1 MLGAWRPW
9 TTPLVLCSNLR
20 QPKHCLFR
28 PYGSIP
34 TNSEGYSCILSV
46 LDLAGREF
54 LFFTEACM
62 VPSFGF
68 VTKRAL
74 ITHQCLCCC
83 WTVFT
88 QCQGLLHFSPCP
100 TPVRRLACPKGWE
113 GMQPGQLTKGI
124 LHTVVTPS
132 CSAITLWWYA
142 TRCQGLVT
150 SAQGLSG
157 HWLAGGEMIAF
168 ESLVG
173 LCFVVLFVFSIF
185 SFSLTKF
192 SLSQPISFLPFA
204 LPVPSP
210 ILLGNRERASAC
222 VVLSCPP
229 GLTHSTEQNSSDDNY
244 SERNIN
250 QFTQIK

>member
-88 QCQGLLHFSPCP
+88 QCQGLLHFSLCP
-100 TPVRRLACPKGWE
+100 TPVRRLACPKRLG
-113 GMQPGQLTKGI
+113 GNAARTADQGDITYRGNTIMLCYNLVVVCHKVPGTGYQCSG
-124 LHTVVTPS
+124 TVWT
-132 CSAITLWWYA
+132 
-142 TRCQGLVT
+142 
-150 SAQGLSG
+150 
-157 HWLAGGEMIAF
+157 
-168 ESLVG
+168 LVG
-173 LCFVVLFVFSIF
+173 WWWNDCFCIACWSVFCGFCLFFPF
-185 SFSLTKF
+185 F
-192 SLSQPISFLPFA
+192 LS
-204 LPVPSP
+204 
-210 ILLGNRERASAC
+210 
-222 VVLSCPP
+222 
-229 GLTHSTEQNSSDDNY
+229 H
-244 SERNIN
+244 
-250 QFTQIK
+250 

>member
-1 MLGAWRPW
+1 MVGAWRPW

-88 QCQGLLHFSPCP
+88 QCQGLLHFSLCP
-100 TPVRRLACPKGWE
+100 TPVRRLACPKRLG
-113 GMQPGQLTKGI
+113 GNAARTADQGDITYRGN
-124 LHTVVTPS
+124 TPT

-168 ESLVG
+168 ASLVG
-173 LCFVVLFVFSIF
+173 LCFVVFVCFF
-185 SFSLTKF
+185 HFFFLT
-192 SLSQPISFLPFA
+192 
-204 LPVPSP
+204 
-210 ILLGNRERASAC
+210 N
-222 VVLSCPP
+222 
-229 GLTHSTEQNSSDDNY
+229 
-244 SERNIN
+244 
-250 QFTQIK
+250 

>member
-1 MLGAWRPW
+1 MLDAWRPW
-9 TTPLVLCSNLR
+9 TTPLVLCFNLR

-54 LFFTEACM
+54 LCFIEACM

-74 ITHQCLCCC
+74 ITHQCLCC
-83 WTVFT
+83 
-88 QCQGLLHFSPCP
+88 LLNR
-100 TPVRRLACPKGWE
+100 V
-113 GMQPGQLTKGI
+113 
-124 LHTVVTPS
+124 HTVSRPSPFPSLPHPSAEASVPKSAARTADQGDITYHGNTPT

-142 TRCQGLVT
+142 TRYQELVT

-168 ESLVG
+168 ASLVG
-173 LCFVVLFVFSIF
+173 LCFVVFVFVF
-185 SFSLTKF
+185 LFF
-192 SLSQPISFLPFA
+192 LS
-204 LPVPSP
+204 
-210 ILLGNRERASAC
+210 
-222 VVLSCPP
+222 
-229 GLTHSTEQNSSDDNY
+229 H
-244 SERNIN
+244 
-250 QFTQIK
+250 